1 MVRAGE
7 LLCSRYDTAI
17 HMSYGAVTMMAS
29 TTGRYRL
36 NVYRNSDG
44 KLKVNINK
52 VNPDNQWNA
61 GNGVLF
67 RNRLSPVQNNFVWAG
82 VFFSKPFFQ
91 PPRILPTSLSFSDN
105 SA

>member
-1 MVRAGE
+1 MVLTGE

-17 HMSYGAVTMMAS
+17 HMLYGAVTTMVS
-29 TTGRYRL
+29 TTDRYRL

-52 VNPDNQWNA
+52 VNLDNKWNA

-82 VFFSKPFFQ
+82 VFFSSPFFQ
-91 PPRILPTSLSFSDN
+91 PPRIFPTSLSFSD
-105 SA
+105 SSV

>member
-7 LLCSRYDTAI
+7 LLGSRYDTAT
-17 HMSYGAVTMMAS
+17 HMLYGAVAMMAG
-29 TTGRYRL
+29 TTDRYRL

-44 KLKVNINK
+44 KLKVNVNK
-52 VNPDNQWNA
+52 VNPENQWNA

-67 RNRLSPVQNNFVWAG
+67 RNRLSPVYSNFAWTG
-82 VFFSKPFFQ
+82 VFFSSPFFH
-91 PPRILPTSLSFSDN
+91 PPRIFPTSLSFSES